1 MKRLWKFCQD
11 QNRKKETTIHLF
23 LFLNTILWCGIGALA
38 WLLVGHF
45 VCRDL
50 LSLILFAGYA
60 GVFPGWIG
68 GAIFAMNAESS
79 LA

>member
-11 QNRKKETTIHLF
+11 QNLKKETTIHLF
-23 LFLNTILWCGIGALA
+23 LFLNTILWCG
-38 WLLVGHF
+38 
-45 VCRDL
+45 
-50 LSLILFAGYA
+50 LFAGYA

-79 LA
+79 LI

>member
-23 LFLNTILWCGIGALA
+23 LFLNTILWCGIGAIA

-50 LSLILFAGYA
+50 LSLILFGRIRRRL
-60 GVFPGWIG
+60 PGMH
-68 GAIFAMNAESS
+68 AADCP
-79 LA
+79 

>member
-1 MKRLWKFCQD
+1 MKHLWKFCQY
-11 QNRKKETTIHLF
+11 QSLQKEGIIHLF
-23 LFLNTILWCGIGALA
+23 LFLNTILWCGIGAIS
-38 WLLVGHF
+38 WFLVGHF
-45 VCRDL
+45 FCGDL

-68 GAIFAMNAESS
+68 GAIFAMNAESN